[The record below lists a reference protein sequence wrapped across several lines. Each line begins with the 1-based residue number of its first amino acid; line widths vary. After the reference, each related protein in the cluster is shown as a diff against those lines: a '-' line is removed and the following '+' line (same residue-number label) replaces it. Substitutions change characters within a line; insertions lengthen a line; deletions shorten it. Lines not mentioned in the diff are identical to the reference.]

1 MFFSRGTKNPG
12 LVVSGPA
19 MGTSFSIQV
28 VLGRKISSIRYDT
41 IQEKLSRDIGRII
54 DGIVERMSVRSPA
67 SEIYRFNHFQG
78 NGWFPVSADTARVVS
93 HALKISERSGGAF
106 DITMGP
112 LIAIWGFGPE
122 KKIGIIPAD
131 GEIEKALQLVGYR
144 NLRVRIFPPA
154 LKKENPG
161 ICCDLS
167 AIAKGYAVDRVAEY
181 LESAGYRRYLVEI
194 GGEIR
199 SRGKNHLRQAWT
211 IGIETPDSDG
221 MDILKAVRLRKNA
234 VATSGDTHIYFENEG
249 QRYAHTIDPATG
261 RPLSGNLASVTVI
274 DSSCMQADALAT
286 AILVLGPEK
295 GYKFAV
301 KSKRPAF
308 LIIRREEGLS
318 EIMTPSFRRYLA
330 E

>member
-1 MFFSRGTKNPG
+1 MIFSRGTENPR

-19 MGTSFSIQV
+19 MGTSYTIQV
-28 VLGRKISSIRYDT
+28 VLGRKISSIRYDAL
-41 IQEKLSRDIGRII
+41 QVKLTRDIGKII

-112 LIAIWGFGPE
+112 LIAIWGFRAE
-122 KKIGIIPAD
+122 QKSGIIPAD
-131 GEIEKALQLVGYR
+131 SEIEEALRRVGYR
-144 NLRVRIFPPA
+144 NLRARIFPPA

-167 AIAKGYAVDRVAEY
+167 AIAKGFAVDRVAEY
-181 LESAGYRRYLVEI
+181 LESIGYRRYLVEI

-211 IGIETPDSDG
+211 VGIEMPDSDG
-221 MDILKAVRLRKNA
+221 MGILKAVRLGKNA
-234 VATSGDTHIYFENEG
+234 VATSGDTHIYFEKG
-249 QRYAHTIDPATG
+249 GTRYAHTIDPATG
-261 RPLSGNLASVTVI
+261 RPLSHNLASVSVI
-274 DSSCMQADALAT
+274 HSSCMEADALAT

-295 GYKFAV
+295 GYEFALE
-301 KSKRPAF
+301 SKRPA
-308 LIIRREEGLS
+308 LLVIRLENGLS
-318 EIMTPSFRRYLA
+318 EKMTASFRRYLA